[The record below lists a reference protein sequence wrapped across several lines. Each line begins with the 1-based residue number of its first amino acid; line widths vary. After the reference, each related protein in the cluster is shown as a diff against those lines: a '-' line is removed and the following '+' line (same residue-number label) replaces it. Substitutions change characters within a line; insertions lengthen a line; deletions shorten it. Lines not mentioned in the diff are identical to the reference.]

1 MNKEIIFFLTLYIFN
16 ILHYIQIKNTI
27 SNDLQFAK
35 FQLHKNPKNTILFPL
50 QSQQHKESLQFRLI
64 TPPNVYLAQ

>member
-27 SNDLQFAK
+27 SNDLQSAK
-35 FQLHKNPKNTILFPL
+35 FQLYKNPKNTILFPL

>member
-35 FQLHKNPKNTILFPL
+35 FQLHKNPKNTILFPHNL
-50 QSQQHKESLQFRLI
+50 NSKKKAYNSDWWLHQMCI
-64 TPPNVYLAQ
+64 